1 MDPLADILQDLRLER
16 SFYSRSDLGAPWAL
30 SVSAKDGPI
39 FHVLLSGRC
48 FLRIADRRIPL
59 RAGDL
64 VLFPCGVDHELA
76 SEPDGPAVP
85 WDMIPFERISEN
97 GARMSHGG
105 DGEKATLICGGVR
118 FSTPVAHPFLELL
131 PPALVV
137 HTGFG
142 RDGQQGP
149 PEKAPEHGWIDDTLA
164 MLSEEAFSTRPGSGA
179 IVRRLADVLVLQTIR
194 AWLEDE
200 DNRQHSS
207 LLALADPDVGRA
219 LVLIHR
225 KPEERWSVSSLAAE
239 VHMSRSVFSERFSR
253 LVGMPPMQYI
263 TQLRMHLA
271 SSWIREERQ
280 SLSEVAY
287 RLGYSSEAAFSRA
300 FKRHL
305 QVPPGEIRRSA

>member
-16 SFYSRSDLGAPWAL
+16 SIYSRSDLAAPWAL
-30 SVSAKDGPI
+30 SISAKDGPF
-39 FHVLLSGRC
+39 FHVLLAGRC
-48 FLRIADRRIPL
+48 FLRIDDRRIPL
-59 RAGDL
+59 GAGDL
-64 VLFPCGVDHELA
+64 ALFPYGVDHELA
-76 SEPDGPAVP
+76 SEIEGPSVP
-85 WDMIPFERISEN
+85 WDLIPFERIGEN
-97 GARMSHGG
+97 AARMSHGG
-105 DGEKATLICGGVR
+105 DGERSTLICGGVR

-137 HTGFG
+137 HTGC
-142 RDGQQGP
+142 GQEGQEGASAKP
-149 PEKAPEHGWIDDTLA
+149 PQNPRIVETLA
-164 MLSEEAFSTRPGSGA
+164 MLAEEAFSLRPGSGA

-200 DNRQHSS
+200 ENLQHGR
-207 LLALADPDVGRA
+207 LAALADPEIGRA

-225 KPEERWSVSSLAAE
+225 RPEERWSVGSLAAE
-239 VHMSRSVFSERFSR
+239 VNMSRSVFSERFSR

-271 SSWIREERQ
+271 GSWIREEHR

-300 FKRHL
+300 FKRYL